1 MSTKEARRR
10 GMLPRTASSGVS
22 EMFVGPDIRKE
33 AADRFMS
40 GDIHFG
46 HAGLGS
52 YNWYG
57 NDQESKMTGG
67 ANMHA
72 SGLYGGYGAIS
83 DHINADFSLGAGT
96 MAMLFIAGCF
106 YLKSKGQ

>member
-1 MSTKEARRR
+1 
-10 GMLPRTASSGVS
+10 
-22 EMFVGPDIRKE
+22 MFVGPDISRE
-33 AADRFMS
+33 AANRYMS

-57 NDQESKMTGG
+57 NAPESKMTGG

-72 SGLYGGYGAIS
+72 SGLYGVGAVS

-96 MAMLFIAGCF
+96 MAVLFVAGCF
-106 YLKSKGQ
+106 YLKSKGR